1 MGRFGLLVSA
11 VIMSFSVVASTVAT
25 AQAAPAAAGK
35 VYQVLTLPQR
45 ADILNKMAIYNA
57 RKGDAK
63 KAAHFFLRSFHIS
76 RKARDKKR
84 AIRAIANLKRLEK
97 KFGRAAILKQKKA
110 RGKTEKPLKPYHM
123 PEWRKSHE
131 A

>member
-11 VIMSFSVVASTVAT
+11 VVLSFSVVASTVAT

-45 ADILNKMAIYNA
+45 ADILNKMAIHNA

-84 AIRAIANLKRLEK
+84 AIRAISNLKRLEK
-97 KFGRAAILKQKKA
+97 KYGRTAILKQKGSRIEA
-110 RGKTEKPLKPYHM
+110 VKPLKPYNM
-123 PEWRKSHE
+123 PDWRKSHE